1 VSGDNSRVNINS
13 TELAA
18 ELAKL
23 RKVLLVRAQS
33 PEHYTAIG
41 AIASAETETKS
52 GNTSNVKR
60 ALSALGLAHYQVN
73 YQREL
78 SLWVLRRRTP
88 NWSEASQGPTA

>member
-33 PEHYTAIG
+33 PEHYTAI
-41 AIASAETETKS
+41 EPLRQRKQ
-52 GNTSNVKR
+52 KR
-60 ALSALGLAHYQVN
+60 NPVTHRMLNGRYLLWALLIIRSIIREN
-73 YQREL
+73 YRC
-78 SLWVLRRRTP
+78 
-88 NWSEASQGPTA
+88 GF